1 LYELS
6 LSLSIPYAPTLPPI
20 KPISTSSPTSV
31 ASDIPSYSVASEQEF
46 DTSSK
51 PESSGLSVVGTTMLI
66 ATLAGVVFVCVAAY
80 MARKLRRKVGFGKG
94 EPVGGMNGDVFT
106 FESALY

>member
-6 LSLSIPYAPTLPPI
+6 LSLSIPYAPSLPPI
-20 KPISTSSPTSV
+20 KPISTSV
-31 ASDIPSYSVASEQEF
+31 VSDSPSYSVASEQEF

-66 ATLAGVVFVCVAAY
+66 ATLAGVVFVWVAAY